1 MVAYNKHEETSN
13 TTVQE
18 LYDFAKERNILDY
31 EIEAQY
37 ADDGGYYYG
46 SRITDEGDIE
56 RKDDIKTII
65 I

>member
-1 MVAYNKHEETSN
+1 M
-13 TTVQE
+13 TVQK

-37 ADDGGYYYG
+37 ADGGGYYYG
-46 SRITDEGDIE
+46 SRTTDEGDIE
-56 RKDDIKTII
+56 IENNVKTII

>member
-1 MVAYNKHEETSN
+1 M
-13 TTVQE
+13 TVQE

-31 EIEAQY
+31 DIEAQY

-46 SRITDEGDIE
+46 SRLTDCCDIE

>member
-1 MVAYNKHEETSN
+1 MTVHEF
-13 TTVQE
+13 
-18 LYDFAKERNILDY
+18 YDFATERTILDY

-37 ADDGGYYYG
+37 ADGGGYYYG

>member
-1 MVAYNKHEETSN
+1 M
-13 TTVQE
+13 TVQE

-46 SRITDEGDIE
+46 SRYISKHRLKMDSRI
-56 RKDDIKTII
+56 
-65 I
+65 

>member
-1 MVAYNKHEETSN
+1 M
-13 TTVQE
+13 TVQE

-46 SRITDEGDIE
+46 SRTTNEDDIE

>member
-1 MVAYNKHEETSN
+1 M
-13 TTVQE
+13 TVQE

-46 SRITDEGDIE
+46 SRTTNEDDIE
-56 RKDDIKTII
+56 IEDNVKTII

>member
-1 MVAYNKHEETSN
+1 M
-13 TTVQE
+13 TVKE

-37 ADDGGYYYG
+37 ADSGGYYYG
-46 SRITDEGDIE
+46 SRTTDEGDIE

>member
-1 MVAYNKHEETSN
+1 M
-13 TTVQE
+13 TVQE

-31 EIEAQY
+31 DIEARY

-46 SRITDEGDIE
+46 SRLTDEVDIE